1 MVDGAEDVEA
11 SESWSDEE
19 ASEAGD
25 AKGAMFGAGAVGRR
39 RVVWGRRA
47 AQGGAVGTAK
57 VELRCGRGSAAAC
70 TAWDGAT

>member
-1 MVDGAEDVEA
+1 LVDGAEDVEA

-25 AKGAMFGAGAVGRR
+25 ARRAMFGAGAVERR
-39 RVVWGRRA
+39 LVVGGRRA
-47 AQGGAVGTAK
+47 ARGGAVGTAK
-57 VELRCGRGSAAAC
+57 EELRCGRGRAAAW